1 MTTSRT
7 AEPVLTEIKV
17 WMARRRINQSE
28 LAAQLGV
35 QQSWVSKR
43 LSGKVALTVNDL
55 GLISEALSV
64 PVGEFFRPAPVKAD
78 AYRDSVQNRYTA
90 SRMGIP
96 ARVRVKEAA

>member
-55 GLISEALSV
+55 GLISEALGV
-64 PVGEFFRPAPVKAD
+64 PVGEFFRAPSVKREALT
-78 AYRDSVQNRYTA
+78 DSVQNRYSV

-96 ARVRVKEAA
+96 ARTRVKAAA